1 LGVWVVTALGGGP
14 EVMGAQA
21 QRAKYPTQ
29 ADAKSRAMRWE
40 KADTER
46 SVEWT
51 GWIVALQR
59 AAGQS
64 GGGLGPAGLYVL
76 DGAAVPPMVV
86 GSGAEHLVE
95 AGDVEGLLENLRHS
109 QFSEA

>member
-1 LGVWVVTALGGGP
+1 MVTALGGGP

-64 GGGLGPAGLYVL
+64 GGG
-76 DGAAVPPMVV
+76 
-86 GSGAEHLVE
+86 SGAEHLVE